1 MDADHK
7 ILFKISFSRIL
18 EKVLTT
24 LIGRKLFRVS
34 YDDLFGLPIIVTLA
48 TFQQLGKYES
58 EKQAFMISKRTT
70 EILLKQALIRAVE
83 RPSTPGAD
91 LEFNDETASVSSVIV
106 ISGGA
111 KAQDVEMNR
120 KLRAFRREHVTHLMG

>member
-1 MDADHK
+1 MGLNQLEMDADHK

-18 EKVLTT
+18 EKVLTK

-58 EKQAFMISKRTT
+58 EKQAIMISKKTT

-91 LEFNDETASVSSVIV
+91 LEFSDETASVSSVIV
-106 ISGGA
+106 ISGGGGQRL
-111 KAQDVEMNR
+111 KMWG
-120 KLRAFRREHVTHLMG
+120 RR